1 MWSFFLI
8 PSQACKGCLRAIAP
22 LMGSESVNKMFQ
34 KHLLEEGHLHFG
46 EFMND
51 LSRLIVSGTF
61 SLLLRDTYTVK
72 RRREK
77 RTNDRTTRL

>member
-1 MWSFFLI
+1 
-8 PSQACKGCLRAIAP
+8 
-22 LMGSESVNKMFQ
+22 MGSESVNKMFQ

-72 RRREK
+72 TRREK

>member
-77 RTNDRTTRL
+77 WTNDRTTRL